1 MIYTH
6 TTTLDNLHK
15 ILNSGRIKSVR
26 HIANEDPDSV
36 MNVESSLGM
45 RTRKYL
51 KAVDALK
58 RLKEVGK
65 NPDKIFLTRE
75 GHNGNYGDVFIA
87 KNLQSPKEHNTFNFV
102 PNEYTIRRPLSV
114 KHNATVYVPAKHLQ
128 DLRDAYKHIKFKPD
142 TEFEHRITITD
153 RFNTLKR
160 KLFNKT
166 ALENMS
172 DSKLKQL
179 LHTNKAF
186 NAGSTAL
193 GTNIGKSDTD
203 IFIPYKT
210 QKAFDRKVKQLVSMY
225 PDMQVRTKPNKVT
238 LYNDKVDLVVGHG
251 DNAIGYANKFKEL
264 KHSLS
269 DSDKDRIKKRK
280 ADIKNSWFF
289 PEFRYKRYKKQV
301 AKDLGLHQF
310 YF

>member
-26 HIANEDPDSV
+26 HIANEDPDAI
-36 MNVESSLGM
+36 MYVESNLGM
-45 RTRKYL
+45 RKRNEL
-51 KAVDALK
+51 KAVEALK

-87 KNLQSPKEHNTFNFV
+87 KNLQSPKEHTTFNFV

-114 KHNATVYVPAKHLQ
+114 KNNATVYVPTKHLQ
-128 DLRDAYKHIKFKPD
+128 DLRDKYKHIKFKPD
-142 TEFEHRITITD
+142 IEFEHKITLTD

-160 KLFNKT
+160 KVFSKT
-166 ALENMS
+166 ALQDMS
-172 DSKLKQL
+172 DNKLKYL

-193 GTNIGKSDTD
+193 GTNIDKSDTD

-210 QKAFDRKVKQLVSMY
+210 QKAFDKKVKQLTEMY

-238 LYNDKVDLVVGHG
+238 LHNGTVDLVVGYGH
-251 DNAIGYANKFKEL
+251 NAINYANKFKEL
-264 KHSLS
+264 KRSLS
-269 DSDKDRIKKRK
+269 DSEKEKIKQNKVK
-280 ADIKNSWFF
+280 LKESWFL
-289 PEFRYKRYKKQV
+289 PEYRYKRYKKQL